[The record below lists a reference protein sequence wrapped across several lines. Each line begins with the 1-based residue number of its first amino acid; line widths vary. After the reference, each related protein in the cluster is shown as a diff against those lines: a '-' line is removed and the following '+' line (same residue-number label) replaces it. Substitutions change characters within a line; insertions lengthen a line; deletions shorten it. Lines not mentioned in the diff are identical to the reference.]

1 MQTFREALLSL
12 VVLIVVAVT
21 VLGGIFLAIG
31 ETGGAISQLSSRT
44 PTPRGATLTP
54 TFVNSATLPPL
65 IIPLADSRHSLTAP
79 RCRR

>member
-54 TFVNSATLPPL
+54 TF
-65 IIPLADSRHSLTAP
+65 
-79 RCRR
+79 